1 MSTRPV
7 LLLLLL
13 TGCLVF
19 NGCTACYSKPN
30 PDQVRENTAAAT
42 AALKSNAKAVAG
54 GVIEGL
60 RRPTPDK
67 PIDLNTAS
75 KGSLK
80 TLPGISDDE
89 ADRIIAGR
97 PYSSTRQ
104 LVDKRILSRD
114 AYDKI
119 ADRITVA
126 K

>member
-1 MSTRPV
+1 V
-7 LLLLLL
+7 
-13 TGCLVF
+13 
-19 NGCTACYSKPN
+19 K
-30 PDQVRENTAAAT
+30 ENTAAAT

-67 PIDLNTAS
+67 PIDLNTGS
-75 KGSLK
+75 KSSLK
-80 TLPGISDDE
+80 SLPGISDAE

-119 ADRITVA
+119 ADRVTVQ